1 MNQDRRKGQGSS
13 RSAAATYQAGLAAFE
28 RGRYA
33 EAIELLSAIVD
44 QPSLPGTLA
53 RFYLG
58 QARLQFGIAELR
70 QGRYTSAAG
79 HLTAARE
86 INPGSVA
93 LSRYL
98 LVCHAGQR
106 RFDLAI
112 REIERTRDQG
122 EADDVLPIRL
132 AHAQVRDGQRQR
144 AVETLE
150 KAIQES
156 PGRADYR
163 FQLGLLHAAAE
174 EFDPAVIALSEAV
187 TRAPL
192 EAEIRKNL
200 GLALAAAGRA
210 RQAVEHLAIAQ
221 KLRPHD
227 AYAALL
233 LSLAVKA
240 DHAAETADGPLAV
253 APVPAEMAPAD
264 EAAIETLG
272 DLLTKDPDFVE
283 AFLCLPESEVD
294 AEIFAMLA
302 AILGRALEKHPD
314 YADLHHHCARV
325 YGRLGRIE
333 SAITEESRAV
343 EINPRYVQALIQLGR
358 LYVQA
363 DRSGAA
369 IERLQA
375 AIESGGDYPDVHF
388 MLGELYREEGRTR
401 RACTAYRR
409 ALALNSDYTSARR
422 ALEALAT
429 T

>member
-1 MNQDRRKGQGSS
+1 
-13 RSAAATYQAGLAAFE
+13 
-28 RGRYA
+28 
-33 EAIELLSAIVD
+33 
-44 QPSLPGTLA
+44 
-53 RFYLG
+53 
-58 QARLQFGIAELR
+58 
-70 QGRYTSAAG
+70 
-79 HLTAARE
+79 
-86 INPGSVA
+86 
-93 LSRYL
+93 
-98 LVCHAGQR
+98 
-106 RFDLAI
+106 
-112 REIERTRDQG
+112 
-122 EADDVLPIRL
+122 
-132 AHAQVRDGQRQR
+132 
-144 AVETLE
+144 
-150 KAIQES
+150 
-156 PGRADYR
+156 
-163 FQLGLLHAAAE
+163 LLHAAAE
-174 EFDPAVIALSEAV
+174 EFDPAVEALSEAV
-187 TRAPL
+187 ARAPL
-192 EAEIRKNL
+192 DAEIRKNL

-240 DHAAETADGPLAV
+240 DQAAETTDGPLAV
-253 APVPAEMAPAD
+253 DPAPAEMAPAD

-283 AFLCLPESEVD
+283 AFLSLPESEVD

-302 AILGRALEKHPD
+302 AVLGQALEKHPD

-369 IERLQA
+369 IQRLQA

-388 MLGELYREEGRTR
+388 MLGELHRGEGRAPQ
-401 RACTAYRR
+401 ACRAYRR